1 MKKIL
6 LLAALVFAALQLTAA
21 NVDLA
26 TAQQS
31 AQRFLMSQA
40 VQGRFMTS
48 APSVKWTHE
57 VKNSSNAAVAAYYI
71 VNTDKGFVIVS
82 GDDRAREILA
92 YGDCALESLNDLP
105 EGMQLFLDMYQKQ
118 MEYLYAH
125 PGLAVLKAPAK
136 RGGISVEPMFTTAWN
151 QGKPYNM
158 KTPRKG
164 YGSDPYCK
172 VGCSAVALAQVM
184 KYWEYPEMSPALPGY
199 TTKTHGYV
207 MDVLPEYTF
216 DWDNMLDSYKTN
228 TDQYSDEQLN
238 AISWLMR
245 YVGQAETMD
254 YATDQ
259 SGAERDQ
266 IMDALR
272 TFGYDDDAHIVMK
285 WDFDDGT
292 VNYTEEGWGELIQS
306 ELVAGRPLIYCAFDM
321 SSDST
326 AIGGHAFNVDGYDAV
341 NDLYHVNFG
350 MSADKNAYYALNGF
364 TLDNGM
370 TVYDFYPILFAG
382 VQPAGLSTNPS
393 IHVSTQSLAMEC
405 YTGQTTTATFTVTG
419 SNLTGDI
426 SLTLNDA
433 NGVFSIDETT
443 VTVADATNKTI
454 TVTYAPQAEGTHT
467 ATITLTSDGA
477 VDKVITL
484 SGTATVEPLVVYDPV
499 MLPANEDNITL
510 TSFRA
515 DWTDR
520 TPAQNVASYTLEVNE
535 KVVSNTLAEADW
547 SGVGQNYN
555 NIANDPGQVFSDGW
569 TFSGSYLWMEG
580 GYISIGTSSSFSSPV
595 LDNEAG
601 KLTVVVNANNNGY
614 SSSKFSVATSL
625 ASQDITPAS
634 TTTQYV
640 VVLDCAAGDKV
651 TFTQKGGYPGFVS
664 VQVYPGEVSAPQ
676 MRATETG
683 DATHRTITGITDK
696 FYTVTGLTEGGTF
709 LYKVKALYT
718 DGTESAWSNTEEV
731 TLVDNGPAPHDY
743 DLGDVNHDGKLS
755 IKDVTDVINYL
766 LSGDETSICL
776 VCADVNSDNKISI
789 ADVTALINLLLSSN

>member
-6 LLAALVFAALQLTAA
+6 LLAALVFATLQLTAA
-21 NVDLA
+21 NVDLV

-31 AQRFLMSQA
+31 AQRFLKGQA
-40 VQGRFMTS
+40 IQGRFMTS
-48 APSVKWTHE
+48 APAIKWTHE

-71 VNTDKGFVIVS
+71 VNTDQGFVIIS

-92 YGDCALESLNDLP
+92 YGDCMLESLNDLP

-118 MEYLYAH
+118 LEYLQAH
-125 PGLAVLKAPAK
+125 PGLAVQKFSAK

-207 MDVLPEYTF
+207 MDPLPEYTF

-228 TDQYSDEQLN
+228 TDQYSDAQLD
-238 AISWLMR
+238 AISWFMR

-266 IMDALR
+266 IMDAIL

-419 SNLTGDI
+419 SNLTDDI
-426 SLTLNDA
+426 SLALNDA
-433 NGVFSIDETT
+433 NGVFSLDETV
-443 VTVADATNKTI
+443 VTASDATGKTI
-454 TVTYAPQAEGTHT
+454 TVTYAPQTEGTHT
-467 ATITLTSDGA
+467 ATITLTSEGA
-477 VDKVITL
+477 VEKVVTL
-484 SGTATVEPLVVYDPV
+484 TGTATDEPLVVYDPV

-515 DWTDR
+515 DWTDQ
-520 TPAQNVASYTLEVNE
+520 TPAQNVVSYTLEVNE
-535 KVVSNTLAEADW
+535 KVVSNTLAEAEW
-547 SGVGQNYN
+547 SDGVE
-555 NIANDPGQVFSDGW
+555 VFPNQASSWASSGLIPEGW
-569 TFSGSYLWMEG
+569 TFSGSGLWAENKFMSMQNATLSTPE
-580 GYISIGTSSSFSSPV
+580 FSGCDKV
-595 LDNEAG
+595 
-601 KLTVVVNANNNGY
+601 TVVFWGRGAYG
-614 SSSKFSVATSL
+614 SATMTVATSQ
-625 ASQDITPAS
+625 ASQTYTMPNADFAR
-634 TTTQYV
+634 YV
-640 VVLDCAAGDKV
+640 VVLDCAATDKV
-651 TFTQKGGYPGFVS
+651 TFTATSGYAGLRS
-664 VQVYPGEVSAPQ
+664 VAVYAGEVEAPQ
-676 MRATETG
+676 LRATETG

-718 DGTESAWSNTEEV
+718 DGTESAWSNIEEV
-731 TLVDNGPAPHDY
+731 TLVDNGPAPHDFAPG
-743 DLGDVNHDGKLS
+743 DLNHDGALT
-755 IKDVTDVINYL
+755 IKDVTLLINYL
-766 LSGDETSICL
+766 LTDDATGICT
-776 VCADVNSDNKISI
+776 VCANVNGDDKISI
-789 ADVTALINLLLSSN
+789 SDVTALINILLTSE

>member
-1 MKKIL
+1 MKKFL
-6 LLAALVFAALQLTAA
+6 LLAALVFATLQLTAA

-31 AQRFLMSQA
+31 AQRFMMSQTFK
-40 VQGRFMTS
+40 GRFMTS
-48 APSVKWTHE
+48 VPSIKWTHE
-57 VKNSSNAAVAAYYI
+57 VKNSSNATVAAYYI
-71 VNTDKGFVIVS
+71 VNTDQGFVIVS

-92 YGDCALESLNDLP
+92 YGDCALEDLNNLP

-125 PGLAVLKAPAK
+125 PGLTVLKVPAK

-184 KYWEYPEMSPALPGY
+184 KYWEYPEKSPALPGY
-199 TTKTHGYV
+199 TTATHGYV
-207 MDVLPEYTF
+207 LDALPEYTF

-228 TDQYSDEQLN
+228 TDQYSDAQLD

-272 TFGYDDDAHIVMK
+272 TFGYDDDARIVMK

-326 AIGGHAFNVDGYDAV
+326 AIGGHAFNVDGYDAD

-370 TVYDFYPILFAG
+370 TVYDFFPILFAG

-393 IHVSTQSLAMEC
+393 IYVSAQSLAMEC
-405 YTGQTTTATFTVTG
+405 YTGQTTTATFTLTG

-426 SLTLNDA
+426 SLALNDA
-433 NGVFSIDETT
+433 NGVFSLDETT
-443 VTVADATNKTI
+443 VAVDDAANKTI
-454 TVTYAPQAEGTHT
+454 TVTYAPQTEGTHT
-467 ATITLTSDGA
+467 ATIILTSEGAVEKVVTLT
-477 VDKVITL
+477 
-484 SGTATVEPLVVYDPV
+484 GTATDEPLVVYDPV
-499 MLPANEDNITL
+499 MQPTHEHYNSA
-510 TSFRA
+510 TSLVA
-515 DWTDR
+515 MWTDQ
-520 TPAQNVASYTLEVNE
+520 TPASNVASYTLEVNE

-547 SGVGQNYN
+547 SAVEE
-555 NIANDPGQVFSDGW
+555 VFPNQASSWASSGLIPEGW
-569 TFSGSYLWMEG
+569 TFSGSGLWAENKYMSMQNATLSTPE
-580 GYISIGTSSSFSSPV
+580 FSGCDKV
-595 LDNEAG
+595 
-601 KLTVVVNANNNGY
+601 TVVFMGKGAYG
-614 SSSKFSVATSL
+614 SASITVATSM
-625 ASQDITPAS
+625 ASQTYTMPS
-634 TTTQYV
+634 GSFNQYV
-640 VVLDCAAGDKV
+640 VVLDCAATDQV
-651 TFTQKGGYPGFVS
+651 TFTALSGYAGFLNIA
-664 VQVYPGEVSAPQ
+664 VYAGEVEAPQ

-709 LYKVKALYT
+709 LYKVKAIYI
-718 DGTESAWSNTEEV
+718 DGAESAWSNTLEV
-731 TLVDNGPAPHDY
+731 TLSGNGYVYGDINGDGKVNISDVTTLIDY
-743 DLGDVNHDGKLS
+743 LLNDTAGICPICSDVNGDSKLS
-755 IKDVTDVINYL
+755 IT
-766 LSGDETSICL
+766 
-776 VCADVNSDNKISI
+776 
-789 ADVTALINLLLSSN
+789 DVTALIEFLLNGNN